1 MITKTK
7 SGTTTRIRGISRNIV
22 GSSPIGTLFKSRN
35 LALKVQSVI
44 GERDLYYFYE
54 SYRTRPHVS
63 KGETQVE
70 WEMKS
75 LELAGVV
82 KRIMPKIWEKINE

>member
-1 MITKTK
+1 MKTK
-7 SGTTTRIRGISRNIV
+7 IRSGTTVRIRGISQLIV
-22 GSSPIGTLFKSRN
+22 ESSPIGTIFKSRN
-35 LALKVQSVI
+35 LSLKVQSII

-54 SYRTRPHVS
+54 SYNSRPQVS

-75 LELAGVV
+75 LELSGVV
-82 KRIMPKIWEKINE
+82 KRIMPKIWEKVK